1 MKGASLVQDR
11 AAGQGGPGTPPARA
25 VPRPSRRT
33 AGAIAYYVTASV
45 VAVLFVA
52 PLCWAV
58 VRSLQP
64 EAKLIAP
71 VGTGSFAGLGLRSY
85 RTLLGSGIDILLYV
99 RNSLVVGAGTAILT
113 SIVATMAGYGFARFS
128 FRGINAIFLGLL
140 AIFMVPFQVV
150 VIPMLGELQR
160 LHLANSWLG
169 LILVHGTYA
178 MPFCLFVMRNT
189 FLDVP
194 IELEEAALVDGGSAL
209 TIFFRVLRPLVMPG
223 LVSCCLFSF
232 LFSWTEF
239 LGAVTFLSSQNLFTL
254 PVELLSLEVGTNGI
268 VNYGLLEAGAVLT
281 MIPCLVLYGF
291 LQRQYVAGL
300 VAGAVKA

>member
-1 MKGASLVQDR
+1 MKAGSVILDR
-11 AAGQGGPGTPPARA
+11 AARRSGQQPAQPRPARRS
-25 VPRPSRRT
+25 PRRT
-33 AGAIAYYVTASV
+33 AATIAYYVTASV
-45 VAVLFVA
+45 VAILFLA

-58 VRSLQP
+58 IRSIQP

-71 VGTGSFAGLGLRSY
+71 VGHGSFSGLGLQSY
-85 RTLLGSGIDILLYV
+85 RTLLGPGVDILLYL
-99 RNSLVVGAGTAILT
+99 RNSVIVGAGTALLT
-113 SIVATMAGYGFARFS
+113 SIVATMAGYGFARLS

-150 VIPMLGELQR
+150 VIPMLAELQK

-194 IELEEAALVDGGSAL
+194 VELEQAALVDGGSAL

-254 PVELLSLEVGTNGI
+254 PVELLSLEVSTNGI

-281 MIPCLVLYGF
+281 MIPCLVLYAF

-300 VAGAVKA
+300 VSGAVKA